1 MPGYDYELLNVF
13 ALADDPFSGNPL
25 AVVRDAD
32 GLDAATCQAIA
43 RQFNLSETTF
53 VYAAPPPVAAPLDA
67 GHSDAAGPDAT
78 IGPDATMGPDAVVR
92 VCTPSV
98 ELPFAGH
105 PTLGTAY
112 VVGRDRGT
120 DRVTLRMPAGD
131 IPVVGVGDHWTLTA
145 NAASIEQSTCTAT
158 DLADAIGLSP
168 SAVAGPARWV
178 DSGLRQLLLQLQS
191 PADVRAA
198 RPDPAGVLRQAMTPS
213 GEALLYVWAWS
224 GPDTVEARLFFS
236 QDTAIVED
244 PATGSA
250 AANLGGLLAAE
261 GLRDRRITIVQ
272 GSAVQRPSQ
281 LVVEVSTTGQVRVG
295 GLVRRVGAGRLELP
309 GH

>member
-13 ALADDPFSGNPL
+13 ALAGDPFSGNPL
-25 AVVRDAD
+25 AVVRGAD
-32 GLDAATCQAIA
+32 GLDAVTCQAIA

-53 VYAAPPPVAAPLDA
+53 VYAAPPPSAAPLA
-67 GHSDAAGPDAT
+67 GHSDGADAHAA
-78 IGPDATMGPDAVVR
+78 IGPDALVR

-145 NAASIEQSTCTAT
+145 NAARIEQSTCTAT

-168 SAVAGPARWV
+168 SALTGPARWV
-178 DSGLRQLLLQLQS
+178 DSGLRQLLLQLKS

-198 RPDPAGVLRQAMTPS
+198 RPDPPGVLRHAMTPS

-261 GLRDRRITIVQ
+261 GLSDRRITIVQ

-281 LVVEVSTTGQVRVG
+281 LVVEVSTTGQTRVG

>member
-1 MPGYDYELLNVF
+1 MPTYDYELLNVF

-53 VYAAPPPVAAPLDA
+53 VYAAAPPSGGADPDVA
-67 GHSDAAGPDAT
+67 
-78 IGPDATMGPDAVVR
+78 GPDATMGPDAVVR

-112 VVGRDRGT
+112 VVGRGRGT
-120 DRVTLRMPAGD
+120 ERVTLRMPAGD
-131 IPVVGVGDHWTLTA
+131 IPVTGVGDHWTLTA
-145 NAASIEQSTCTAT
+145 NAARIEQSTCTAT
-158 DLADAIGLSP
+158 DFADAIGLSP

-178 DSGLRQLLLQLQS
+178 DSGLRQLLLQLHS

-198 RPDPAGVLRQAMTPS
+198 RPDPPGVLRHAMTPS

-250 AANLGGLLAAE
+250 AANFGGLLAGE
-261 GLRDRRITIVQ
+261 GLDDRRVTIMQ
-272 GSAVQRPSQ
+272 GSAVQRPSR
-281 LVVEVSTTGQVRVG
+281 LVVDVSATGQVRVG